1 MRPIKSPNAF
11 KTCYIA
17 DIKER
22 LGLRVRTSPNRKSSE
37 RKIKC
42 PKFHSKF
49 IKEAIKQ
56 LQNQGEKLTYKNIQK
71 VAFEI
76 YKERTTENKI
86 NKYLNSIKTDKSL
99 TKKDIDNI
107 LELEVFELEN

>member
-1 MRPIKSPNAF
+1 MKPIKSPNAF

-17 DIKER
+17 DIKEK
-22 LGLRVRTSPNRKSSE
+22 LGFKVRVSSNRKNLE

-56 LQNQGEKLTYKNIQK
+56 LQNQGKKLTYKNIQK
-71 VAFEI
+71 TAFEI
-76 YKERTTENKI
+76 YKEKTTENKI
-86 NKYLNSIKTDKSL
+86 NKYLNSIKIDKSL
-99 TKKDIDNI
+99 TSKDIDNI